1 MLNPARFA
9 EKVRYAV
16 RGVPHFFIFVRKVIY
31 LKKITAK
38 TADNYIY
45 PTNKIIMKAKTIRI
59 LLPFAGFL
67 LGCLFI
73 IILVLNFAY
82 RDAAPIIP
90 PLFKTIHNI
99 LSYDDVRLAIMVFGF
114 IGFTVGCI
122 ANLLIALLQKILN
135 ERSQITVD
143 NKRMNLLNGRL
154 SAGQYRYFFKI
165 YHL

>member
-1 MLNPARFA
+1 TAKERQGIQAINVKSCPICRKKCGTPF
-9 EKVRYAV
+9 VVYRT
-16 RGVPHFFIFVRKVIY
+16 FFIFVRKVIY

-122 ANLLIALLQKILN
+122 ANLLIALLQKNI
-135 ERSQITVD
+135 
-143 NKRMNLLNGRL
+143 KRKKSNNGR
-154 SAGQYRYFFKI
+154 
-165 YHL
+165 